1 MAKLLNNLNDEQ
13 RDAVTYVNG
22 PLLIIAGAGTGKT
35 KVITTKIAWLIEQK
49 RAKPDDILALTFTD
63 KSAQEMEERVDTLL
77 PYGVFDM
84 WISTFH
90 RFCDRA
96 LQQHA
101 IDIGL
106 SNDYRLI
113 NTTES
118 WLLLKK
124 NLNLLNLNY
133 YRPKGN
139 PTQFIHALLKLFSRL
154 KDENISPEEYHSYA
168 EGLIANHDSTMGDD
182 SSNIEIRRIKETAD
196 AYFQYQQLL
205 LDNNFLDF
213 GDLIFYMNKLFVQRP
228 NILKVYQDH
237 FKYILIDEFQDTN
250 LAQYSVI
257 KLLCNEKNMVT
268 VVGDDDQ
275 AIYKF
280 RGASVSNILNF
291 KKDFPDSREIV
302 LTKNYRSTQEIL
314 DTTYSFIQNNNPDR
328 LEYQLNNPDE
338 YYKQYGAL
346 VEKINKK
353 LIATRTDSGNVSL
366 ISAADEE
373 EEVAKVIA
381 AIMGLLEKP
390 DTNFNDIAL
399 LVRANKTAG
408 AYAKALEAAHI
419 PFIRIAHSGLYRQE
433 LIADLIAYSRIL
445 FDRADAPS
453 LARVLMSPLCPIET
467 EELLYLT
474 HFAKQKSLPF
484 YEMLSTIRA
493 VPKITEKTA
502 QAIEHLISLMRE
514 HTREAFTRS
523 AAEMIIKIITDLKIR
538 EYLIDIEQKEPQR
551 GRETIECI
559 KQLIQ
564 KAGSFYR
571 MYEDKSLQGFI
582 AHIDLEREAGDSGEL
597 EINLQEQG
605 PEAVKV
611 MTIHA
616 SKGLEFNYVFIP
628 QLVEGRFPSVN
639 RNDPIELPYE
649 LLQTREILPEGNAHI
664 QEERRLLYVGLTRA
678 KKGVFLS
685 AASSYG
691 GKRLKKPSQFLFE
704 TGLIN
709 KHTSFAKATVSTAEF
724 FNQTSNPRVP
734 KSNTEKSSYPLP
746 QEFTYSKIAA
756 FNTCPLQYKY
766 QFVLCIPHDKGNHR
780 SSFGRTMH
788 NTLFALFKRIK
799 ERSQTAQESLFTVN
813 TGEHATNTNPNI
825 ALDEI
830 YDIYKN
836 QWIDEWYESQEEKK
850 QYRRAGEKILKE
862 FYERH
867 KDAWPIPWYLEKGFK
882 TTFEGVTIKGRI
894 DRIDKVGDN
903 NGIPLV
909 EIIDYK
915 TGKYKEKLRKDDKIQ
930 LLIYQIAMEDKGL
943 KPVNLHY
950 YYLHE
955 DTQESTSFLGN
966 PKEIEKTKSELVETV
981 EKIKRSDFPANPSEF
996 NCKNCDFK
1004 NICPFSV
1011 V

>member
-1 MAKLLNNLNDEQ
+1 MSDLLKNLNDEQ
-13 RDAVTYVNG
+13 KNAVTHIKE

-35 KVITTKIAWLIEQK
+35 TVITNKIAYLIEQK
-49 RAKPDDILALTFTD
+49 LAKPSEILALTFTD
-63 KSAQEMEERVDTLL
+63 KASEEMAERVDKLL

-90 RFCDRA
+90 SFCDRI
-96 LQQHA
+96 LGENGL
-101 IDIGL
+101 DIGL
-106 SNDYRLI
+106 PTDYRLM

-118 WLLLKK
+118 WLLMKK
-124 NLNLLNLNY
+124 NLYTLSLEY

-139 PTQFIHALLKLFSRL
+139 PTQCIHALLKLFSRL
-154 KDENISPEEYHSYA
+154 KDENITPEEYHAYA
-168 EGLIANHDSTMGDD
+168 EGLIANQDTTMGDE
-182 SSNIEIRRIKETAD
+182 SSKLEMRRIKETAD
-196 AYFQYQQLL
+196 AYFQYEQLL

-213 GDLIFYMNKLFVQRP
+213 GDLIFYVNKLFVQRP
-228 NILKVYQDH
+228 NIREKYHKQ

-250 LAQYSVI
+250 LAQYNLI
-257 KLLCNEKNMVT
+257 KLLRADNMIT

-291 KKDFPDSREIV
+291 KNDFPDSREIV

-314 DTTYSFIQNNNPDR
+314 DTAYNFIQNNNPDR

-338 YYKQYGAL
+338 YYKQYNAL

-381 AIMGLLEKP
+381 VIMGLLEKP

-419 PFIRIAHSGLYRQE
+419 PFIRIANSGLYRQE

-474 HFAKQKSLPF
+474 HFAKQKSLLF

-616 SKGLEFNYVFIP
+616 SKGLEFSYVFIP
-628 QLVEGRFPSVN
+628 QLVIGRFPSIG
-639 RNDPIELPYE
+639 RSDLIELP
-649 LLQTREILPEGNAHI
+649 R
-664 QEERRLLYVGLTRA
+664 
-678 KKGVFLS
+678 
-685 AASSYG
+685 
-691 GKRLKKPSQFLFE
+691 
-704 TGLIN
+704 
-709 KHTSFAKATVSTAEF
+709 
-724 FNQTSNPRVP
+724 
-734 KSNTEKSSYPLP
+734 
-746 QEFTYSKIAA
+746 
-756 FNTCPLQYKY
+756 
-766 QFVLCIPHDKGNHR
+766 
-780 SSFGRTMH
+780 
-788 NTLFALFKRIK
+788 
-799 ERSQTAQESLFTVN
+799 
-813 TGEHATNTNPNI
+813 
-825 ALDEI
+825 
-830 YDIYKN
+830 
-836 QWIDEWYESQEEKK
+836 
-850 QYRRAGEKILKE
+850 
-862 FYERH
+862 
-867 KDAWPIPWYLEKGFK
+867 
-882 TTFEGVTIKGRI
+882 
-894 DRIDKVGDN
+894 
-903 NGIPLV
+903 
-909 EIIDYK
+909 
-915 TGKYKEKLRKDDKIQ
+915 
-930 LLIYQIAMEDKGL
+930 
-943 KPVNLHY
+943 
-950 YYLHE
+950 
-955 DTQESTSFLGN
+955 
-966 PKEIEKTKSELVETV
+966 
-981 EKIKRSDFPANPSEF
+981 
-996 NCKNCDFK
+996 
-1004 NICPFSV
+1004 
-1011 V
+1011 